1 MKVRNQFRNQL
12 NLVLLI
18 VDLVC
23 IFVSY
28 AVSLY
33 IRLGSVFRAPQIHF
47 ILLIVQV
54 AVYITVCYARDI
66 YQGIYQRGYFRELQK
81 VVEVNLILAAVTFA
95 VLFFA
100 KSGQGY
106 SRTVCIW
113 FFGIEHR
120 VDLWKPCDHKK
131 IGCCRGSGTGAA
143 ARSSWWSARTTM
155 RRSLLTG

>member
-12 NLVLLI
+12 NIVLLI

-23 IFVSY
+23 IFASY

-54 AVYITVCYARDI
+54 AVYITICYARDI

-100 KSGQGY
+100 KSGQGVFQDRLHMVF
-106 SRTVCIW
+106 RT
-113 FFGIEHR
+113 EHPA
-120 VDLWKPCDHKK
+120 DLWQSCDHKK
-131 IGCCRGSGTGAA
+131 MGAA
-143 ARSSWWSARTTM
+143 AVPAWERQPEAHGGHHARPCAG
-155 RRSLLTG
+155 RH